1 VEEVLK
7 PGFFQSFFA
16 DFFKVR
22 YEGGEVVTYR
32 KHWYILLQKT
42 WKPGLAALIGLLLW
56 FGRLMDV
63 YTFTPM
69 LETLLLLTMV
79 WMGVIAWWVY
89 DYIDWRN
96 DTYQITPDQ
105 IIDIERKPLGK
116 EVKKVAQLDNI
127 LSIEY
132 KRIGL
137 MGLFLNFGTVTVAV
151 GTSEFTFNYVYDPS
165 RVQQE
170 LFTKMALRQQK
181 MKMDQL
187 NEERERVGDWIA
199 TYHQHQD
206 EFRTTTDK
214 HPVSPSPEVLS

>member
-1 VEEVLK
+1 MEQTLRNRLQPNLAANSTGTNPTQVEEVMK
-7 PGFFQSFFA
+7 PGFLQSFWA

-22 YEGGEVVTYR
+22 YEGGGVVTYR

-42 WKPGLAALIGLLLW
+42 WKPALAAIIGLLLW

-69 LETLLLLTMV
+69 LETLLLLTFV

-89 DYIDWRN
+89 DYVDWRN

-116 EVKKVAQLDNI
+116 EIKKVAQLDNI

-151 GTSEFTFNYVYDPS
+151 GTSMFTF
-165 RVQQE
+165 E
-170 LFTKMALRQQK
+170 LCL
-181 MKMDQL
+181 
-187 NEERERVGDWIA
+187 
-199 TYHQHQD
+199 
-206 EFRTTTDK
+206 
-214 HPVSPSPEVLS
+214 